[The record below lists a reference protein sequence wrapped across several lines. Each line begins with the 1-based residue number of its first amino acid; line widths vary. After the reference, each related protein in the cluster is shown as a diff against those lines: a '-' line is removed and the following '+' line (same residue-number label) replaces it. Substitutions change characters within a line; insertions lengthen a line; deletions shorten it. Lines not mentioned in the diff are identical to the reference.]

1 MYIGNI
7 KYFILLIHYY
17 PFILSYRLEYYTYP
31 NACLPQSR
39 HMNKINMT
47 QIDYGWMFIRTD
59 FQTKSSFFN
68 NDDVIYF
75 RLQNFALTHQ
85 NIIDLTHLLSYI
97 DDIHMP

>member
-1 MYIGNI
+1 
-7 KYFILLIHYY
+7 
-17 PFILSYRLEYYTYP
+17 
-31 NACLPQSR
+31 
-39 HMNKINMT
+39 MNKINMT

-97 DDIHMP
+97 DDIHMPWLYKNNTNRPRVLNAIYYM